1 MSVPQTLRRLRL
13 RLTIWYAG
21 TFLIILA
28 LLGIGMFATI
38 TARFDQEL
46 DLSLADATKQLSGL
60 ARQRGVAAA
69 VDQLRIPDRTLV
81 IADTTGVSAVGGAL
95 DPWLQALVQSASRSG
110 RGKGSGATGANHRD
124 GERILRA
131 EAAPF
136 RLGDGRAFVAVAV
149 ADEVELEDR
158 YTALIAEFAAAGLIA
173 AVLVAVGGWIVA
185 GQSAA
190 PVERSIEQM
199 RRFMAD
205 AAHELRTPLTVVR
218 SRAEVALQ
226 RSRSPDDYVD
236 ALRGIERESVRLARI
251 VEDLLM
257 LARAD
262 AGQRPIE
269 RERVF
274 LDDVALD
281 AAEAARVI
289 AERKGVRLEV
299 LEFEETP
306 VVGDAALLRQV
317 GLILLDNAIK
327 FTPPG
332 GLVQIAVRVSASGTP
347 TLVVTDTGVG
357 IGPDEL
363 PRIFERFYR
372 GDPSRTRADSG
383 SSTEGAGLGLAIAK
397 WIVEEHRAVILVSS
411 RVGSGTQITV
421 EFPPATTNGAVDR
434 GQSEARRAVEGTAAG
449 SKSGTDVG
457 DLTSD
462 QA

>member
-1 MSVPQTLRRLRL
+1 VPQTLRRLRL

-38 TARFDQEL
+38 TSRFDRDL
-46 DLSLADATKQLSGL
+46 DLSLADGTTQLGLL

-69 VDQLRIPDRTLV
+69 VDQLRIPDRTLA
-81 IADTTGVSAVGGAL
+81 IADTAGQSATGAAL
-95 DPWLQALVQSASRSG
+95 DPWLRALVKSTLRDGAHGAS
-110 RGKGSGATGANHRD
+110 HRD

-131 EAAPF
+131 QAAPF
-136 RLGDGRAFVAVAV
+136 RLADGRTLVAVAV

-173 AVLVAVGGWIVA
+173 AILVAIGGWIVA

-190 PVERSIEQM
+190 PIERSIEQM

-226 RSRSPDDYVD
+226 RSRSAGDYVD
-236 ALRGIERESVRLARI
+236 ALRGIERETIRLGRI
-251 VEDLLM
+251 VEDLLT

-299 LEFEETP
+299 LDFEETP
-306 VVGDAALLRQV
+306 VLGDAALLRQL

-332 GLVQIAVRVSASGTP
+332 GLVRIAVRNGPSGPP
-347 TLVVTDTGVG
+347 TLVVTDSGVG
-357 IGPDEL
+357 IGPEEL

-372 GDPSRTRADSG
+372 GDPSRTRADGG
-383 SSTEGAGLGLAIAK
+383 SSTEGAGLGLAIAR
-397 WIVEEHRAVILVSS
+397 WIVEEHRAQILVSS
-411 RVGSGTQITV
+411 RVGSGTQMTV
-421 EFPPATTNGAVDR
+421 EFPATGNGAPDR
-434 GQSEARRAVEGTAAG
+434 GDSAARQEQEGPVER
-449 SKSGTDVG
+449 SKSVAESGQP
-457 DLTSD
+457 TSD

>member
-1 MSVPQTLRRLRL
+1 VTRAVYRAVSVPQSLRRLRF
-13 RLTIWYAG
+13 RLTIWYAA

-38 TARFDQEL
+38 TARFDRDL
-46 DLSLADATKQLSGL
+46 DLSLVDATRQLSLL
-60 ARQRGVAAA
+60 ARERGVAAA
-69 VDQLRIPDRTLV
+69 VDQLRIPDRRLA
-81 IADTTGVSAVGGAL
+81 IADTTGLPTAGAAL
-95 DPWLQALVQSASRSG
+95 EPWLQSLVQSASRN
-110 RGKGSGATGANHRD
+110 GAQAANHQEGD
-124 GERILRA
+124 RILRA
-131 EAAPF
+131 HALPF
-136 RLGDGRAFVAVAV
+136 RLADGGRSALVAVAV

-158 YTALIAEFAAAGLIA
+158 YTALIAEFAAASLIA
-173 AVLVAVGGWIVA
+173 AILVAIGGWIVA

-226 RSRSPDDYVD
+226 RSRSADDYAD
-236 ALRGIERESVRLARI
+236 ALRGIERETIRLGRI
-251 VEDLLM
+251 VEDLLT

-281 AAEAARVI
+281 AAGAARVI

-299 LEFEETP
+299 QEFEEAP
-306 VVGDAALLRQV
+306 VVGDAALLRQL
-317 GLILLDNAIK
+317 GLILLDNAVK
-327 FTPPG
+327 FTPAG
-332 GLVQIAVRVSASGTP
+332 GLVRIAVRIAPSGAP
-347 TLVVTDTGVG
+347 TLAVSDTGVG

-372 GDPSRTRADSG
+372 GDPSRTRSDGG
-383 SSTEGAGLGLAIAK
+383 SATEGAGLGLSIAK
-397 WIVEEHRAVILVSS
+397 WIAEEHRAAIFVSS
-411 RVGSGTQITV
+411 RLGSGTEVKV
-421 EFPPATTNGAVDR
+421 EFPPTADGASDR
-434 GQSEARRAVEGTAAG
+434 RHAEARLEPESTAER
-449 SKSGTDVG
+449 SNSVSDV
-457 DLTSD
+457 
-462 QA
+462 

>member
-1 MSVPQTLRRLRL
+1 MPQSLRRLRL

-21 TFLIILA
+21 TFLLILT

-38 TARFDQEL
+38 TARFDRDL
-46 DLSLADATKQLSGL
+46 DLSLVDATKQLALL
-60 ARQRGVAAA
+60 ARERGVPAA
-69 VDQLRIPDRTLV
+69 VDQLRIPDRRLL
-81 IADTTGVSAVGGAL
+81 IADTTGLPIAGGAL
-95 DPWLQALVQSASRSG
+95 DPWLQSLIQSAARSG
-110 RGKGSGATGANHRD
+110 ARAGNHQD
-124 GERILRA
+124 GDRILRA
-131 EAAPF
+131 QALPF
-136 RLGDGRAFVAVAV
+136 RLADAGGASNALVAVAV

-158 YTALIAEFAAAGLIA
+158 YTALIAEFAAASLIA
-173 AVLVAVGGWIVA
+173 AILVAIGGWIVA

-226 RSRSPDDYVD
+226 RSRSADDYAD
-236 ALRGIERESVRLARI
+236 ALRGIERETIRLGRI
-251 VEDLLM
+251 VEDLLT

-289 AERKGVRLEV
+289 AERKGVRLEIQ
-299 LEFEETP
+299 EFEEAP
-306 VVGDAALLRQV
+306 VAGDAALLRQL
-317 GLILLDNAIK
+317 GLILLDNAVK

-332 GLVQIAVRVSASGTP
+332 GLVRIAVRVAPSGAP
-347 TLVVTDTGVG
+347 TLAVSDTGVG

-372 GDPSRTRADSG
+372 GDPSRTRTDGG
-383 SSTEGAGLGLAIAK
+383 SATEGAGLGLSIAK
-397 WIVEEHRAVILVSS
+397 WIAEEHRAQIFVSS
-411 RVGSGTQITV
+411 RAGSGTEVKV
-421 EFPPATTNGAVDR
+421 EFPPTADGAPAH
-434 GQSEARRAVEGTAAG
+434 GHSEARLRPEGPAER
-449 SKSGTDVG
+449 SKSVSDV
-457 DLTSD
+457 
-462 QA
+462 

>member
-1 MSVPQTLRRLRL
+1 MSPRPSISCESR
-13 RLTIWYAG
+13 
-21 TFLIILA
+21 
-28 LLGIGMFATI
+28 IG
-38 TARFDQEL
+38 DW
-46 DLSLADATKQLSGL
+46 
-60 ARQRGVAAA
+60 
-69 VDQLRIPDRTLV
+69 P
-81 IADTTGVSAVGGAL
+81 IADSAGLPTAGGGATL
-95 DPWLQALVQSASRSG
+95 DPWLQILAE
-110 RGKGSGATGANHRD
+110 GARNGARAATHRD

-131 EAAPF
+131 QAAPF
-136 RLGDGRAFVAVAV
+136 HSSDGRTLVAVAV

-158 YTALIAEFAAAGLIA
+158 YTALIAEFAAASVIA
-173 AVLVAVGGWIVA
+173 AILVAIGGWIVA

-190 PVERSIEQM
+190 PVERSMEQM

-236 ALRGIERESVRLARI
+236 ALRGIERESIRLGRI
-251 VEDLLM
+251 VEDLLT

-289 AERKGVRLEV
+289 ADRKGVRLEV
-299 LEFEETP
+299 AEFEEAP
-306 VVGDAALLRQV
+306 VVGDAALLRQL
-317 GLILLDNAIK
+317 GLILLDNAVK

-332 GLVQIAVRVSASGTP
+332 GLVRIAVRVAPSGSP
-347 TLVVTDTGVG
+347 TLAVSDSGVG

-372 GDPSRTRADSG
+372 GDPARTRSDGGGAG
-383 SSTEGAGLGLAIAK
+383 GGATEGAGLGLSIAK
-397 WIVEEHRAVILVSS
+397 WIAEEHRAQIFVSS
-411 RVGSGTQITV
+411 RPGSGTEVRV
-421 EFPPATTNGAVDR
+421 EFPATSPNGALDR
-434 GQSEARRAVEGTAAG
+434 GHSGLVSEWRVRLSARSRERTTDHSHQALRLAVVRTG
-449 SKSGTDVG
+449 
-457 DLTSD
+457 
-462 QA
+462 

>member
-1 MSVPQTLRRLRL
+1 VPQTLRRLRL

-28 LLGIGMFATI
+28 LLGVGLFATI
-38 TARFDQEL
+38 TSRFDRDL
-46 DLSLADATKQLSGL
+46 DLSLVDATRQLSLL
-60 ARQRGVAAA
+60 ARERGVAAA
-69 VDQLRIPDRTLV
+69 VDQLRIPDRRLA
-81 IADTTGVSAVGGAL
+81 IADTAGLSTPGGGAAL
-95 DPWLQALVQSASRSG
+95 DPWLQSLAQAARNGSRA
-110 RGKGSGATGANHRD
+110 ATHRD

-131 EAAPF
+131 QAVPF
-136 RLGDGRAFVAVAV
+136 HSSDGRTLVAVAV

-158 YTALIAEFAAAGLIA
+158 YTALIAEFAAASVIA
-173 AVLVAVGGWIVA
+173 AILVAIGGWIVA
-185 GQSAA
+185 RQSAA

-236 ALRGIERESVRLARI
+236 ALRGIERESIRLGRI
-251 VEDLLM
+251 VEDLLT

-299 LEFEETP
+299 AEFEEAP
-306 VVGDAALLRQV
+306 VVGDAALLRQL
-317 GLILLDNAIK
+317 GLILFDNAIK

-332 GLVQIAVRVSASGTP
+332 GLVRIAVRVAPSGSP
-347 TLVVTDTGVG
+347 TLAVSDSGVG
-357 IGPDEL
+357 IGTEEL

-372 GDPSRTRADSG
+372 GDPARTRSDGGGA
-383 SSTEGAGLGLAIAK
+383 TEGAGLGLSIAK
-397 WIVEEHRAVILVSS
+397 WIAEEHRAQIFVSS
-411 RVGSGTQITV
+411 RPGSGTEVRV
-421 EFPPATTNGAVDR
+421 EFPSTANGVLDR
-434 GQSEARRAVEGTAAG
+434 GHSGARRRVEGTVES
-449 SKSGTDVG
+449 SKSVSDTRQP
-457 DLTSD
+457 TSD